1 MTPLDSSTPT
11 SRESYYPPAPR
22 EAGHLDP
29 AGERGGDDRAPE
41 GARRQG
47 RAQGTA
53 SLSFTQAEKRE
64 PICAD
69 LKPTKG
75 HLVSES
81 ESIKGPRQGWG
92 GRAHLPGS

>member
-1 MTPLDSSTPT
+1 MACDPLDSSAPT
-11 SRESYYPPAPR
+11 SREPCYPPAPR

-29 AGERGGDDRAPE
+29 AGEWGGDDRVPE

-47 RAQGTA
+47 RVQGTA
-53 SLSFTQAEKRE
+53 SHSFVQAEKHE

-75 HLVSES
+75 HLVNES
-81 ESIKGPRQGWG
+81 ESIKGPRQG
-92 GRAHLPGS
+92 